1 MSSTQDVPK
10 SITVH
15 ATHLFLSDEGD
26 SVAGCCAKQEHL
38 IAMIKI
44 KHFNHTQVVFK
55 KFNYFLE
62 SAQGFFFFLLVCF
75 FFFFKFFIEVWN
87 LALKTDWI
95 ISSGCG
101 TGVNQLGLPIEMS

>member
-1 MSSTQDVPK
+1 VSSTQDVPK

-62 SAQGFFFFLLVCF
+62 SAQGFFFFSFGLF
-75 FFFFKFFIEVWN
+75 FFFLNF
-87 LALKTDWI
+87 LLR
-95 ISSGCG
+95 CG
-101 TGVNQLGLPIEMS
+101 TWPLKQIGSSPVGVGLG